1 MRYLILF
8 LALLLLVGVSTAKTD
23 VFGSEVVHGRYYF
36 YDNADVDDSFSG
48 NFAVQAL
55 YASFNLNHWL
65 RVAGGF
71 GVSHG
76 AIGSDDNDDITQK
89 FYFIGMALEPYV
101 ELSDSLTLSLPV
113 LIGSGEY
120 EFENLYQDNGGKDYR
135 GEIYQSSFFCIDP
148 HLDLMWKLNG
158 ITGLGIQAGYSFF
171 IHKEDEFK
179 GSPYVGIGLYFGIL

>member
-1 MRYLILF
+1 MRYLTLF

-23 VFGSEVVHGRYYF
+23 VFGEMNVFGRYYL
-36 YDNADVDDSFSG
+36 YDNADVDESFSG

-55 YASFNLNHWL
+55 YASFNINHWL
-65 RVAGGF
+65 RLGGGM

-76 AIGSDDNDDITQK
+76 AIGSDDNDDISQS
-89 FYFIGMALEPYV
+89 FYYLGMALEPYM
-101 ELSDSLTLSLPV
+101 ELSDSLTLSLPI
-113 LIGSGEY
+113 LLGSGHY
-120 EFENLYQDNGGKDYR
+120 EFENLYEDNGDKDYR
-135 GEIYQSSFFCIDP
+135 GEIYQASFFTIDP

-171 IHKEDEFK
+171 MHKEDEFK